1 MMKLERSDYY
11 KVRIVVP
18 YGEEE
23 MKLEMDRA
31 ENSGVAGKDVKGVH
45 LIITNNLRNYTFV

>member
-31 ENSGVAGKDVKGVH
+31 ENSRVAGKDVKGVH